1 MERWPGGMAGS
12 GLMAQFDI
20 YANPNPAT
28 RTTVPFVVDVQS
40 GLIDQLPTRLVMPL
54 SRVGAGQ
61 SRLPVNLCPSV
72 EVNGEALRLM
82 PHLAAAID
90 KRLLH
95 SPVLSIVHRASEVG
109 SALDA
114 VLSGI

>member
-1 MERWPGGMAGS
+1 
-12 GLMAQFDI
+12 MAQFDV

-28 RTTVPFVVDVQS
+28 RATVPFVVDVQA

-54 SRVGAGQ
+54 SRVGASQ
-61 SRLPVNLCPSV
+61 SRLPLNLCPSV

-90 KRLLH
+90 KRLLRL
-95 SPVLSIVHRASEVG
+95 PVLSIAYRANEVG
-109 SALDA
+109 AALDA
-114 VLSGI
+114 AVCGI